1 MELEPGK
8 PLHWSKASLGSVS
21 WQVSTEDVTA
31 WAEGV
36 WEGLK
41 SGPLEAHLGIW

>member
-8 PLHWSKASLGSVS
+8 PLHWSKASLGGVS
-21 WQVSTEDVTA
+21 WQVSTEDATA

-36 WEGLK
+36 REGLK
-41 SGPLEAHLGIW
+41 SGPSEAHLGIW